1 MKHTLALIGIAGL
14 CLLAVTSASF
24 AQKGDEAKNKAKTRH
39 IKLTKIENGKKME
52 LDTIVA
58 GNDVFVWKGDTIGS
72 KDRTKHISS
81 EVAGKMKRIKVIVDG
96 DDKNENVMI
105 YHMKDGKKGEPME
118 LRMESGDND
127 EILTEEPGD
136 SIHKRII
143 IRKRMRDMND
153 SHMDAEMRHFPGMPP
168 MPPMMHMKMM
178 KEQHAGRIIDL
189 NDPNIISYRKK
200 ELKDGREKIEIIRNK
215 PQESQEMNFNYNFG
229 DNLDTPEAPEPP
241 EAPNFKRE
249 SDDDQQR
256 TKIIEKD
263 VKVNGK
269 DGKEIKV
276 EVETKDNK

>member
-14 CLLAVTSASF
+14 VTLAVTSASF
-24 AQKGDEAKNKAKTRH
+24 AQKGDETKEKTKTRH
-39 IKLTKIENGKKME
+39 IKMTKIENGKKME
-52 LDTIVA
+52 LDTIIA
-58 GNDVFVWKGDTIGS
+58 GNDVFVWKGDTIVA
-72 KDRTKHISS
+72 KEMAKRISS
-81 EVAGKMKRIKVIVDG
+81 EVVGKMKHIKVIVDG
-96 DDKNENVMI
+96 DDKDGNVMI

-118 LRMESGDND
+118 LRMESGDKD
-127 EILTEEPGD
+127 EILTEESGD

-153 SHMDAEMRHFPGMPP
+153 FRNDAGMRHFPG

-189 NDPNIISYRKK
+189 NDPNIISYHKK
-200 ELKDGREKIEIIRNK
+200 SLKGGREKIEIIRNK
-215 PQESQEMNFNYNFG
+215 ADESQEMNFNYNFNE
-229 DNLDTPEAPEPP
+229 NLGTPEPP
-241 EAPNFKRE
+241 EAPEAPNFKKE
-249 SDDDQQR
+249 LGDDQQR

-276 EVETKDNK
+276 EVETPDQK

>member
-14 CLLAVTSASF
+14 VTLAVTSASF
-24 AQKGDEAKNKAKTRH
+24 AQKGDEAKDKTKTRH

-58 GNDVFVWKGDTIGS
+58 GNDVFVWKGDTIGG
-72 KDRTKHISS
+72 KDMAKRISS
-81 EVAGKMKRIKVIVDG
+81 EVTGKMKHIKVIVDG

-105 YHMKDGKKGEPME
+105 YHMKDGKKGEPMV
-118 LRMESGDND
+118 LHMESGDQD

-143 IRKRMRDMND
+143 IRKRMKD
-153 SHMDAEMRHFPGMPP
+153 SHDLMNDAEMKHFHGMPP

-178 KEQHAGRIIDL
+178 KYQQSSRVIDL
-189 NDPNIISYRKK
+189 NDPNIISYHKK
-200 ELKDGREKIEIIRNK
+200 DLKNGRQKIEIIRNK
-215 PQESQEMNFNYNFG
+215 PNESQDMNFNYNFNE
-229 DNLDTPEAPEPP
+229 NLDTPEPPEPP
-241 EAPNFKRE
+241 EAPNFSKE

-276 EVETKDNK
+276 EVETKDQK